1 MKDKTFIWGHR
12 GTGFNGVS
20 NSMSSFKN
28 AIKIGVDGIKTEV
41 KLSKDEK
48 IFITYNQNLKTN
60 GEAKSFNELD
70 SREIKKYKL
79 EYGESIPTLTEL
91 FKEFKD
97 SDIKYNFDIQSPEI
111 GIRIIKIAKDFDLI
125 DKVEL
130 AKSSTNSMLLP
141 DIFSKVRETNSKI
154 TLINSI
160 FLKHSKIGEKHLEL
174 ENMRKLDVQVINV
187 HYNFANF
194 ELFKKVKDAG
204 FKFYVWGVLFKRSME
219 KFLKM
224 KHKGQYVD
232 ALYSNFPGRL
242 VNLRDSIQNN

>member
-1 MKDKTFIWGHR
+1 MKEKTFVWGHR
-12 GTGFNGVS
+12 GTGFKGVM
-20 NSMSSFKN
+20 NTMSSFQN
-28 AIKIGVDGIKTEV
+28 AINIGVDGIKTEV

-48 IFITYNQNLKTN
+48 LFITYNQNLKTN
-60 GEAKSFNELD
+60 GEDKALKELT
-70 SREIKKYKL
+70 SNEIKKYKL
-79 EYGESIPTLTEL
+79 DNGESIPTLTEL
-91 FKEFKD
+91 FEEFKD
-97 SDIKYNFDIQSPEI
+97 SGIRFNFDIQSPEI
-111 GIRIIKIAKDFDLI
+111 GIKIIEIAEDFDLI

-130 AKSSTNSMLLP
+130 AKASTNSSLLP
-141 DIFSKVRETNSKI
+141 DIFSEVRETNSNI

-160 FLKHSKIGEKHLEL
+160 FLKHSNISEKHFEL
-174 ENMRKLDVQVINV
+174 ENMRKLNVQIINV

-224 KHKGQYVD
+224 KYKGEHID

-242 VNLRDSIQNN
+242 VKLRDNIQNN